1 MNITGTANESGSG
14 NVLQYGGYE
23 ATGDVKVDKFYEGL
37 SLAAR
42 KSESKSTGEFLG
54 MTTLQYSEGVSYGMV
69 ASYSCDSTE
78 EDPIV
83 SISCNYGGYQR
94 YIDVHVNDVNPA
106 NASVLEMFAL
116 CSYTD
121 DKGITDRGTFGS
133 FTRMKHCVDNDALN
147 NGTEDM
153 VEAIKEGSKL
163 NWIEYLKRMTQE
175 YLMCPATYEQYL
187 DASKMLEIFSRIS
200 DKFM

>member
-1 MNITGTANESGSG
+1 MN
-14 NVLQYGGYE
+14 QE
-23 ATGDVKVDKFYEGL
+23 AVMFC
-37 SLAAR
+37 S
-42 KSESKSTGEFLG
+42 
-54 MTTLQYSEGVSYGMV
+54 MV
-69 ASYSCDSTE
+69 ASYSCDSIE

-121 DKGITDRGTFGS
+121 DKGITDGGTFGS

-147 NGTEDM
+147 NRTEDM

-175 YLMCPATYEQYL
+175 YLMCPATYGQYL

-200 DKFM
+200 DNS